1 MIEDH
6 LTLAALQQDD
16 TNGSN
21 CNFQNRGSE
30 ECFQNRG
37 SEERVVV
44 FSLKRRDFFCFYLV
58 VWHSTGTSNAQVS
71 TMGCLLEL

>member
-44 FSLKRRDFFCFYLV
+44 FSLKRRDLV

>member
-6 LTLAALQQDD
+6 LTLAALQQDA

-37 SEERVVV
+37 SEERVVL
-44 FSLKRRDFFCFYLV
+44 FFFEEKRFFAF
-58 VWHSTGTSNAQVS
+58 T
-71 TMGCLLEL
+71 